1 MPKGEYN
8 PDKILQK
15 RICKARK
22 ERREARQKHIIGII
36 NSTWASIA
44 RAQGAYYQV
53 DESAVV
59 QHDCKAFPYQLIHN
73 LVHVPASYADF
84 CLLRKFQHLSAVDKI
99 ALEFEGKSKTC
110 GRSAVVL
117 KRMPSYH
124 HEFLTTGVRKWLEE
138 AFEKQP
144 AAVHDPSLLLE
155 PAGSPDM
162 TLELHKKIC
171 VYTPDASFCV
181 DFGYPCVV
189 VELAKTETEEHMLH
203 KGGNYHHGAGAGIS
217 VLLMVKVTIEGE
229 EFYAELW
236 LWKFTKDTAR
246 PGNSSGFKM
255 AKEEVCNKVEIFPRD
270 LTQGCALT
278 MTRKDLYRNSDEQFE
293 PDVVINVPLSTL
305 HARLAKTFAG
315 LKKRDG
321 QKPYNP
327 GPPLPH
333 SDSGSSSDTEDPL
346 SAANS
351 PTESSDGSPTSS
363 EHSEYDP
370 KA

>member
-1 MPKGEYN
+1 
-8 PDKILQK
+8 
-15 RICKARK
+15 
-22 ERREARQKHIIGII
+22 
-36 NSTWASIA
+36 
-44 RAQGAYYQV
+44 
-53 DESAVV
+53 
-59 QHDCKAFPYQLIHN
+59 
-73 LVHVPASYADF
+73 
-84 CLLRKFQHLSAVDKI
+84 
-99 ALEFEGKSKTC
+99 
-110 GRSAVVL
+110 
-117 KRMPSYH
+117 
-124 HEFLTTGVRKWLEE
+124 
-138 AFEKQP
+138 
-144 AAVHDPSLLLE
+144 
-155 PAGSPDM
+155 M